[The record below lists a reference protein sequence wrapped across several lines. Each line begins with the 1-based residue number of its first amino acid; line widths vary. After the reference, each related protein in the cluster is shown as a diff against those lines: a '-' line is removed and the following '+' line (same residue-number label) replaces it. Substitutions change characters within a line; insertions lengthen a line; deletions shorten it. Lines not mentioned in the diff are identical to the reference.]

1 MARTTIN
8 TVKNVKTLSS
18 YSRARL
24 NIKDFWS
31 AVTHGIA
38 MIIAFAAAFPLG
50 IHAKRLYGP
59 GSTEAVATMIFII
72 SMILLYGASTAY
84 HTFDVND
91 RVNHSLKVL
100 DHTMIY
106 VLIAGSYT
114 PVCLIVLPPKIG
126 LTLLALVWGLSFA
139 GIVFKIAW
147 VTCPKWL
154 GSSIYILLGWS
165 CLLAFVPIYKNM
177 STFSFTMLVIGGV
190 IYTIGGV
197 VYALKKPEF
206 DKRHPNFGM
215 HEIFHLFVM
224 GGSLFHYI
232 TMYSIL

>member
-1 MARTTIN
+1 MNKRFCKLGNLAARAFFLTAICGVTYSCKDDYTLDDTTP
-8 TVKNVKTLSS
+8 S
-18 YSRARL
+18 
-24 NIKDFWS
+24 
-31 AVTHGIA
+31 
-38 MIIAFAAAFPLG
+38 
-50 IHAKRLYGP
+50 
-59 GSTEAVATMIFII
+59 
-72 SMILLYGASTAY
+72 
-84 HTFDVND
+84 
-91 RVNHSLKVL
+91 
-100 DHTMIY
+100 
-106 VLIAGSYT
+106 
-114 PVCLIVLPPKIG
+114 
-126 LTLLALVWGLSFA
+126 
-139 GIVFKIAW
+139 
-147 VTCPKWL
+147 WL

-224 GGSLFHYI
+224 GGSIFHYI